1 MYQTN
6 EQTVNVPTASMS
18 ISSLFF
24 FLTVSSPL
32 YQIYSFSSLL
42 NLFLCLYLCFLL
54 HNSLYICPSLS
65 NRYSLIK
72 MMLGSFLRHL
82 PQVGSNPIHYTPSPC
97 ACSPSFFPVILS
109 SFPPLALLN
118 SPHPISL
125 PAQSGLIHR
134 KLSKCSNPT
143 VDTVPGIACACVQT
157 NCITTQRLKGE
168 K

>member
-1 MYQTN
+1 
-6 EQTVNVPTASMS
+6 MS
-18 ISSLFF
+18 ISAF
-24 FLTVSSPL
+24 FLTVSSLL
-32 YQIYSFSSLL
+32 YQIYHFSSL
-42 NLFLCLYLCFLL
+42 FFCFYLCFLL

-97 ACSPSFFPVILS
+97 ASPPSFSPVILS
-109 SFPPLALLN
+109 SLPPLALLN
-118 SPHPISL
+118 SPHSISL

-134 KLSKCSNPT
+134 KLSKCNNPT
-143 VDTVPGIACACVQT
+143 EDTVPGTTCACVRT
-157 NCITTQRLKGE
+157 NCIIAQRLKGE